1 MYGGFLVGNQL
12 NTMKRMQLVSLI
24 IVNLVL
30 LSYNLF
36 YAWTIPEDMFQLW
49 LFPLLIL
56 LINLLLWSCR
66 LRITAYIHWIFIY
79 VGAGTSLACYFVW
92 HYSQLIPDPPMPPGE
107 ATFEL
112 YMITFLLVLW
122 QLVALFLVNVLT
134 FIKSKI
140 WMTLKNATKI

>member
-1 MYGGFLVGNQL
+1 
-12 NTMKRMQLVSLI
+12 MKRMQLVSLI

-30 LSYNLF
+30 LPIIQLSYNQF
-36 YAWTIPEDMFQLW
+36 YAVDIPEGMFQLW

-56 LINLLLWSCR
+56 LINVLLWSCR
-66 LRITAYIHWIFIY
+66 LRITSYIHWTFIY

-92 HYSQLIPDPPMPPGE
+92 HYSQLIPYPHMPPGE

-112 YMITFLLVLW
+112 YMRTFLLGLW

-134 FIKSKI
+134 FIMSKI
-140 WMTLKNATKI
+140 WMSLKNVPKI

>member
-1 MYGGFLVGNQL
+1 
-12 NTMKRMQLVSLI
+12 MKRMQLVSLI

-30 LSYNLF
+30 LPIIQLNYNQF
-36 YAWTIPEDMFQLW
+36 YAVDIPEGMFQLW

-56 LINLLLWSCR
+56 LINVLLWSCR
-66 LRITAYIHWIFIY
+66 LRITSYIHWTFIY

-92 HYSQLIPDPPMPPGE
+92 HYSQLIPYPHMPPGE

-112 YMITFLLVLW
+112 YMRTFLLGLW

-134 FIKSKI
+134 FIMSKI
-140 WMTLKNATKI
+140 WMTLKNVPKI

>member
-1 MYGGFLVGNQL
+1 
-12 NTMKRMQLVSLI
+12 MQLVSLI

-30 LSYNLF
+30 LPIIQLSYNQF
-36 YAWTIPEDMFQLW
+36 YAVDIPEGMFQLW

-56 LINLLLWSCR
+56 LINVLLWSCR
-66 LRITAYIHWIFIY
+66 LRITSYIHWTFIY

-92 HYSQLIPDPPMPPGE
+92 HYSQLIPYPHMPPGE

-112 YMITFLLVLW
+112 YMRTFLLGLW

-134 FIKSKI
+134 FIMSKI
-140 WMTLKNATKI
+140 WMSLKNVPKI

>member
-1 MYGGFLVGNQL
+1 
-12 NTMKRMQLVSLI
+12 MKRMQLVSLI

-30 LSYNLF
+30 LPIIQLSYNQF
-36 YAWTIPEDMFQLW
+36 YAVDIPEGMFQLW

-56 LINLLLWSCR
+56 LINVLLWSCR
-66 LRITAYIHWIFIY
+66 LRITSYIHWTFIY

-92 HYSQLIPDPPMPPGE
+92 HYSQLIPYPHMPPGE

-112 YMITFLLVLW
+112 YMRTFLLGLW

-134 FIKSKI
+134 FIMSKI
-140 WMTLKNATKI
+140 SMSLKNVPKI

>member
-1 MYGGFLVGNQL
+1 
-12 NTMKRMQLVSLI
+12 MKRMQLVSLI

-30 LSYNLF
+30 LPIIQLSYNQF
-36 YAWTIPEDMFQLW
+36 YAADIPEGMFQLW

-66 LRITAYIHWIFIY
+66 LRITSYIHWTFIY

-92 HYSQLIPDPPMPPGE
+92 HYSQLIPYPHMPPGE

-112 YMITFLLVLW
+112 YMRTFLLGLW

-134 FIKSKI
+134 FIMSKI
-140 WMTLKNATKI
+140 WTTLKNGPKI

>member
-1 MYGGFLVGNQL
+1 
-12 NTMKRMQLVSLI
+12 MKRMQLVSLI

-30 LSYNLF
+30 LPIIQLSYNQF
-36 YAWTIPEDMFQLW
+36 YAVDIPEGMFQLW

-56 LINLLLWSCR
+56 LINVLLWSCR
-66 LRITAYIHWIFIY
+66 LRITSYIHWTFIY

-92 HYSQLIPDPPMPPGE
+92 HYSQLIPYPHMPPGE

-112 YMITFLLVLW
+112 YMRTFVLGLW

-134 FIKSKI
+134 FIMSKI
-140 WMTLKNATKI
+140 WMSLKNVPKI